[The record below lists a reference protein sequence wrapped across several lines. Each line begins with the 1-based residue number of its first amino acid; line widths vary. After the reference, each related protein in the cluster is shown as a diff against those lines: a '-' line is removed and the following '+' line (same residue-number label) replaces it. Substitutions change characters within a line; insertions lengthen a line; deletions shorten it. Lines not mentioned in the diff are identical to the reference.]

1 MENNSTNIKE
11 LIKRL
16 QNGERLS
23 QEEMRTVA
31 SHVAQ
36 MKFEKEQREKR
47 AQAVAKGNEK
57 KGLSFH
63 EQVAKAE
70 ADAKKNR
77 LRNNLEKNSAK
88 HAYSDDAALNNK
100 ARIISNDGK
109 AAFHEQV
116 AKAEAEAAKRDKSI
130 RKRAKEEKKLLKQ
143 EQKAKTRGEDRG
155 FSPKRD
161 LRHPIQFI
169 KRVFTKPNPYYTPG
183 AGEYIMVAGKK
194 VKNKARTLSIK
205 YTIRNFIVM
214 GVVMTLIFSI
224 YAAAVIAFAPKIDPH
239 KIYDQISTDTI
250 IYDDSGNRVGSVN
263 SGESRTI
270 IKYKDIPKH
279 TVDAFVSL
287 EDKTFWK
294 HHGFNWTRMA
304 GAIVSSFGRGNI
316 RGTSTLTQQLAR
328 NVYLPNIKS
337 QRSVRRKILEMYY
350 AAKIER
356 TLSKKE
362 IFAAY
367 VNSIYFGYGNY
378 GIENAS
384 KTYFSKSVSDLSI
397 KESAALAAMPQS
409 PDTYSLIQ
417 NADSPLA
424 SRETSTPI
432 KVNGKTYIANDI
444 AKSRRQIALKLMY
457 DQGYITKSQ
466 YDDNVSANL
475 VDFLNPSLSA
485 GSNSGTSYYTDY
497 TVNQVIRALM
507 KKYKLDYKSAHDM
520 VYNGGLKIY
529 SNMDSK
535 AQKAI
540 EDGFNDGNYFPSL
553 TGLKKDSA
561 GNIISDKGSITLYAY
576 DNMIQD
582 EKFVLQDGEYK
593 KNSNGSI
600 TVYKNK
606 RLNIYKT
613 STANGTDYSL
623 ELKPSYVIENNNLY
637 IIPGG
642 YINIP
647 SNSKSMDKSG
657 NLVISSKFIKNNSKL
672 ITSVDGNPAF
682 TDKLYILQDKV
693 IQPQGAMVITEVGT
707 GKVKAMVGGRGVTG
721 KQLYNRA
728 INPRQPGSSIKPL
741 AVYSAALQRSYEYAE
756 KGQKYPL
763 VDPGNDKQGTDNYGD
778 YLTAASII
786 IDEPIKI
793 NGRVWPKNSNNRYS
807 GPMTMRKGMQSS
819 TNVVAVKLYEQIGAD
834 YSASMVEKYG
844 ISTLNKS
851 ANGDMN
857 PAALALG
864 GLSKGVSPY
873 EMTEAYATFPNG
885 GVRVENRVFT
895 KVVDRDGR
903 TILTTEKKKHKVLDE
918 GVAYIMV
925 TMLKS
930 VVNGG
935 TGSNAAISGVEV
947 GGKTGTTSSH
957 YDIWFAGITPKYAAS
972 LWIGTDINIPLTS
985 SSSAAASLWSRIMR
999 NVPNIRKG
1007 SYKAAPSNV
1016 VRKNGEF
1023 FTKGTEVGIGN
1034 NPKDES
1040 EETEVVEEEQET
1052 TDQTQSNTNN
1062 SNSSNNQ
1069 NNQNNQG
1076 NQGNNQ
1082 GNQGNNQGNQGNQG
1096 NNQGQPSNP

>member
-1 MENNSTNIKE
+1 MGNDSTNIKE

-23 QEEMRTVA
+23 SEEMRIVA
-31 SHVAQ
+31 NHVAQ
-36 MKFEKEQREKR
+36 LKFEKAQREKR
-47 AQAVAKGNEK
+47 AQAAANGSEK

-63 EQVAKAE
+63 EQVAKADAE
-70 ADAKKNR
+70 AKKNR
-77 LRNNLEKNSAK
+77 LKNNLEKHSAK
-88 HAYSDDAALNNK
+88 HNNIADEAALSSK
-100 ARIISNDGK
+100 ARIISEDGK

-116 AKAEAEAAKRDKSI
+116 AKAEAEAAKHDKSI

-143 EQKAKTRGEDRG
+143 EQKAKTRDEHSR
-155 FSPKRD
+155 FNLKRD
-161 LRHPIQFI
+161 LRHPVQFI

-194 VKNKARTLSIK
+194 IKNKARVFSKK
-205 YTIRNFIVM
+205 YAVRNFIVM
-214 GVVMTLIFSI
+214 GIAMTLMFTI
-224 YAAAVIAFAPKIDPH
+224 YAAAVIAFAPKIDPT

-250 IYDDSGNRVGSVN
+250 IYDDTGKRVGSVN
-263 SGESRTI
+263 NGESRTI

-279 TVDAFVSL
+279 TVDAFVAL

-304 GAIVSSFGRGNI
+304 GAIVSSFGHGNI

-356 TLSKKE
+356 TLTKKE

-384 KTYFSKSVSDLSI
+384 KAYFSKSVNELSI

-409 PDTYSLIQ
+409 PDTYSLVQ

-432 KVNGKTYIANDI
+432 KVGGKTYIANDI
-444 AKSRRQIALKLMY
+444 SKSRRQIALKLMY
-457 DQGYITKSQ
+457 DQGYITKAQ
-466 YDDNVSANL
+466 YEDNKSANL
-475 VDFLNPSLSA
+475 VDFLNPSLSS
-485 GSNSGTSYYTDY
+485 GSDASSSYFTDY
-497 TVNQVIRALM
+497 TVNQVIKALM

-529 SNMDSK
+529 STMDSK
-535 AQKAI
+535 AQKAV
-540 EDGFNDGNYFPSL
+540 EDGFNEGSYFPSL
-553 TGLKKDSA
+553 TGLKKDSS
-561 GNIISDKGSITLYAY
+561 GNIVSDKGSITLYAY

-582 EKFVLQDGEYK
+582 DKFVLQDGEYK
-593 KNSNGSI
+593 NNADGSI
-600 TVYKNK
+600 TLYKNK

-623 ELKPSYVIENNNLY
+623 ELKPSYVIENSSLY
-637 IIPGG
+637 IVPGG

-657 NLVISSKFIKNNSKL
+657 NLVISAKFIKNNSKL
-672 ITSVDGNPAF
+672 VTTVDGNPAF

-756 KGQKYPL
+756 QGQKYPL

-793 NGRVWPKNSNNRYS
+793 NGRIWPKNSNNRYS
-807 GPMTMRKGMQSS
+807 GPMTMRKGMQTS

-873 EMTEAYATFPNG
+873 EMAEAYATFPNG

-947 GGKTGTTSSH
+947 GGKTGTTSSN
-957 YDIWFAGITPKYAAS
+957 YDIWFDGITPKYAAS
-972 LWIGTDINIPLTS
+972 LWIGTDVNIPLTS
-985 SSSAAASLWSRIMR
+985 SSVSAASLWSRIMR

-1007 SYKAAPSNV
+1007 SYKPAPSNV
-1016 VRKNGEF
+1016 VHKNGEY
-1023 FTKGTEVGIGN
+1023 FTKGTEGGLGN
-1034 NPKDES
+1034 KPDEES
-1040 EETEVVEEEQET
+1040 EETEIIEEEQE
-1052 TDQTQSNTNN
+1052 QTNQPQSSNNN
-1062 SNSSNNQ
+1062 SN
-1069 NNQNNQG
+1069 

-1082 GNQGNNQGNQGNQG
+1082 GNQGNSQGNQGNQG
-1096 NNQGQPSNP
+1096 NQVNQGNNQGNNQGQPGNP

>member
-16 QNGERLS
+16 KNGERLS
-23 QEEMRTVA
+23 PEEMRTVA
-31 SHVAQ
+31 NHIAQ
-36 MKFEKEQREKR
+36 LKFEKEQKAKR
-47 AQAVAKGNEK
+47 ARAVANEGEK

-77 LRNNLEKNSAK
+77 LRNNLEKNSSK
-88 HAYSDDAALNNK
+88 HNSNEAALNNK
-100 ARIISNDGK
+100 NQIISEDGK
-109 AAFHEQV
+109 DTFYKQV

-161 LRHPIQFI
+161 LRHPVQFI

-194 VKNKARTLSIK
+194 VKNKARTFSIK
-205 YTIRNFIVM
+205 YAIRNFIVM
-214 GVVMTLIFSI
+214 GVVMTLMFSI
-224 YAAAVIAFAPKIDPH
+224 YASTVIAFAPKIDPH

-250 IYDDSGNRVGSVN
+250 IYDDTGKRVGSVN

-279 TVDAFVSL
+279 TVDAFVAL

-294 HHGFNWTRMA
+294 HHGFNWTRMV

-384 KTYFSKSVSDLSI
+384 KTYFSKSVNELSV

-457 DQGYITKSQ
+457 EQGYITKSQ
-466 YDDNVSANL
+466 YKDNASVDL
-475 VDFLNPSLSA
+475 VDFINPTLNS
-485 GSNSGTSYYTDY
+485 GSDAGTSYFKDY

-507 KKYKLDYKSAHDM
+507 KKYKLNYKSAHDM

-529 SNMDSK
+529 STMDSK
-535 AQKAI
+535 AQKAV
-540 EDGFNDGNYFPSL
+540 EDGFKEGSYFPSL
-553 TGLKKDSA
+553 TGLKKDSS
-561 GNIISDKGSITLYAY
+561 GNIVSDKGSITLYAY
-576 DNMIQD
+576 DNMIQND
-582 EKFVLQDGEYK
+582 RFILQDGECK
-593 KNSNGSI
+593 KNSDGSI
-600 TVYKNK
+600 TIYKNK

-623 ELKPSYVIENNNLY
+623 ELKPSYVIENGNLY

-647 SNSKSMDKSG
+647 SDSKSMDKSG
-657 NLVISSKFIKNNSKL
+657 NLVISAKFIKNNSKL
-672 ITSVDGNPAF
+672 VTNVDGNPAF

-756 KGQKYPL
+756 QGQKYPL
-763 VDPGNDKQGTDNYGD
+763 IDPGNDKQGTDNYGD

-819 TNVVAVKLYEQIGAD
+819 TNVVAVKLYEQLGAD

-873 EMTEAYATFPNG
+873 EMAEAYATFPNG

-947 GGKTGTTSSH
+947 GGKTGTTDSK
-957 YDIWFAGITPKYAAS
+957 YDIWFDGITPKYAAS
-972 LWIGTDINIPLTS
+972 LWIGTDVNIPLTS
-985 SSSAAASLWSRIMR
+985 SSSSAAALWSRIMR
-999 NVPNIRKG
+999 NMPNIRKG
-1007 SYKAAPSNV
+1007 SYKPAPSNV
-1016 VRKNGEF
+1016 IRKNGEY
-1023 FTKGTEVGIGN
+1023 FTKGTEGRLGS
-1034 NPKDES
+1034 NPDYES
-1040 EETEVVEEEQET
+1040 KETEVIEDEQET
-1052 TDQTQSNTNN
+1052 TDQTHNN
-1062 SNSSNNQ
+1062 SSNSSNQGNQ
-1069 NNQNNQG
+1069 GNNQGSNQG

-1082 GNQGNNQGNQGNQG
+1082 GNQGNNQGN
-1096 NNQGQPSNP
+1096 NQGQPNNP